1 MKVLDIK
8 NEKGLLS
15 ATIKIEPREFAAA
28 LRDAYLDNTDRF
40 VVPGFAAGLA
50 PVGEIEKIY
59 GSEALGDLAIDR
71 AVPDLYRKFLTEQ
84 ALRIVGR
91 PEVTSIARI
100 PDGGV
105 IFSVRASLYPQ
116 VKLGCYKGLK
126 VAQDRENNEEEFK
139 MAVLKKA
146 CENMTGEVPEA
157 MAEQKLDSLA
167 AQERLRV
174 NGDAVYHLLAD
185 VAYALREGYKAA
197 GASRSA
203 AQVRAE
209 ATDIMLQTVSGEN
222 SNPSQKFIARQI
234 RSLAERYHTLP
245 DDYDETLDRIF
256 AKRAAQKAQMT
267 PEQLAAEAFTAYLG
281 SIDTD
286 EAKWRQERREEA
298 IESAR
303 CDLLLEAVAKAEG
316 LEVTEREISEMVA
329 RIAEQC
335 GMEPDEALPQIDLE
349 PVRQQLLRDQA
360 CRLLLDSAETDRA
373 AS

>member
-59 GSEALGDLAIDR
+59 GPEALGDLAIDR

-84 ALRIVGR
+84 DLRIVGR

-105 IFSVRASLYPQ
+105 IFSVSAQLYPQ
-116 VKLGCYKGLK
+116 VKLGRFKGLK
-126 VAQDRENNEEEFK
+126 VAQNRENNEEEFK

-146 CENMTGEVPEA
+146 CENMTGEVPDA
-157 MAEQKLDSLA
+157 MAEQKLDALA
-167 AQERLRV
+167 AQEKLRV

-185 VAYALREGYKAA
+185 VVCALREGYKAA

-222 SNPSQKFIARQI
+222 SNPSQKFIAGQI

-256 AKRAAQKAQMT
+256 AKRAEQKAQMT
-267 PEQLAAEAFTAYLG
+267 PEQLASEAFAAYLG